1 MKYII
6 LDATEN
12 DKDEILSLY
21 KKQIGREFCPWNE
34 HYPTMEE
41 IHFDLSRDSLFI
53 MKDGEKIIAAASID
67 QDEQVEQLDCWSS
80 ALAPGAE
87 MSRLAVDP
95 EYQNQGL
102 AREMLLHGM
111 AVMKERGYK
120 SIHFLVNKHN
130 VKALNSY
137 NHLCFH
143 IVGECFMY
151 EQPFLCYEKEIE

>member
-12 DKDEILSLY
+12 DKEEILSLY
-21 KKQIGREFCPWNE
+21 KKQIGREFCPWNDN
-34 HYPTMEE
+34 YPTMEE
-41 IHFDLSRDSLFI
+41 IDFDLSRASLFV
-53 MKDGEKIIAAASID
+53 MKDGGQIIAAASID
-67 QDEQVEQLDCWSS
+67 QDEQVEQLECWSS

-111 AVMKERGYK
+111 AVMKKRGYK

-137 NHLCFH
+137 NHLNFD

>member
-41 IHFDLSRDSLFI
+41 IHFDLSRESLFI
-53 MKDGEKIIAAASID
+53 MKDGGKIIAAASID
-67 QDEQVEQLDCWSS
+67 QDEQVEQLDCWSNT
-80 ALAPGAE
+80 LAPGAE

-130 VKALNSY
+130 IKAIKSY
-137 NHLCFH
+137 AAIEFN
-143 IVGECFMY
+143 IVGECELFD
-151 EQPFLCYEKEIE
+151 QPFICYEKQL

>member
-12 DKDEILSLY
+12 DKEEILSLY

-80 ALAPGAE
+80 TLAPGAE

-95 EYQNQGL
+95 DYQNQGL

-137 NHLCFH
+137 NHLSFD

>member
-137 NHLCFH
+137 NHLSFD

>member
-12 DKDEILSLY
+12 DKEEILSLY

-41 IHFDLSRDSLFI
+41 IDFDLSRDSLFI

-137 NHLCFH
+137 NHLSFD

>member
-1 MKYII
+1 
-6 LDATEN
+6 
-12 DKDEILSLY
+12 
-21 KKQIGREFCPWNE
+21 
-34 HYPTMEE
+34 
-41 IHFDLSRDSLFI
+41 
-53 MKDGEKIIAAASID
+53 
-67 QDEQVEQLDCWSS
+67 
-80 ALAPGAE
+80 

-137 NHLCFH
+137 NHLSFD

>member
-12 DKDEILSLY
+12 DKEEILSLY

-137 NHLCFH
+137 NHLSFD

>member
-41 IHFDLSRDSLFI
+41 IHFDLSRESLFI
-53 MKDGEKIIAAASID
+53 MKDGGKIIAAASID

-137 NHLCFH
+137 NHLSFD

>member
-12 DKDEILSLY
+12 DKEEILSLY
-21 KKQIGREFCPWNE
+21 KKQIGREFCPWNDN
-34 HYPTMEE
+34 YPTMEE
-41 IHFDLSRDSLFI
+41 IDFDLSRASLFV
-53 MKDGEKIIAAASID
+53 MKDGGKIIASASID
-67 QDEQVEQLDCWSS
+67 QDEQVEQLDCWSNT
-80 ALAPGAE
+80 LAPGAE

-137 NHLCFH
+137 NHLCFD

>member
-12 DKDEILSLY
+12 DKEEILSLY

-41 IHFDLSRDSLFI
+41 IDFDLSRDSLFI

-80 ALAPGAE
+80 TLAPGAE

-95 EYQNQGL
+95 DYQNQGL

-137 NHLCFH
+137 NHLSFD

>member
-12 DKDEILSLY
+12 DKEEILSLY

-111 AVMKERGYK
+111 AVMKKRGYK

-137 NHLCFH
+137 NHLSFD

>member
-12 DKDEILSLY
+12 DKEEILSLY

-41 IHFDLSRDSLFI
+41 IDFDLSRDSLFI

-80 ALAPGAE
+80 TLAPGAE

-137 NHLCFH
+137 NHLSFD

>member
-12 DKDEILSLY
+12 DKEEILSLY

-41 IHFDLSRDSLFI
+41 IDFDLSRDSLFI

-95 EYQNQGL
+95 DYQNQGL

-137 NHLCFH
+137 NHLSFD

>member
-53 MKDGEKIIAAASID
+53 MKDGGKIIAAASID
-67 QDEQVEQLDCWSS
+67 QDEQVEQLDCWSNT
-80 ALAPGAE
+80 LAPGAE
-87 MSRLAVDP
+87 MARLAVDP

-137 NHLCFH
+137 NHLCFD